1 MDGLRPNALVMC
13 GGCHAVVGGV
23 DPASVRTSRKAIA
36 SFVLGCISV
45 VGLFVTAVPA
55 LLLGAAAIRGIR
67 REPDTLKGTG
77 WAVAGMMT
85 GGMFGLACSA
95 CVLSSIL
102 AAVVGR
108 RSMVTTE
115 DPQQIA
121 EIARKVGECEIPA
134 GLQPLKAEEFG
145 IVDARCVVYGR
156 KPRSAAP
163 VIIMLQQ
170 MLGTQP
176 FQADQMLRQT
186 LNGEDGRDGPFT
198 IRSTEQVTYTVRGQ
212 AVVVSRSTGVDE
224 WSGSQYRQYTAMI
237 PDPDRITNIAVI
249 TPDEA
254 GVTIELGPQPGDASP
269 GTPRETHVTTALSE
283 DEVRRFFES
292 FQ

>member
-1 MDGLRPNALVMC
+1 MC

-36 SFVLGCISV
+36 SFVLGCASV
-45 VGLFVTAVPA
+45 VGLFVTAIPA

-77 WAVAGMMT
+77 WAVAGITT
-85 GGMFGLACSA
+85 GGLFGLACSA
-95 CVLSSIL
+95 CVVSSVL
-102 AAVVGR
+102 FAVLGR
-108 RSMVTTE
+108 RSMVDTD
-115 DPQQIA
+115 DPRQIA
-121 EIARKVGECEIPA
+121 EIARKVGTCEVPA

-145 IVDARCVVYGR
+145 LVDARCVVYGR
-156 KPRSAAP
+156 NPRSAAP
-163 VIIMLQQ
+163 IIVLLQQ
-170 MLGTQP
+170 MQGTLP

-186 LNGEDGRDGPFT
+186 LNGEDGRNGPFT
-198 IRSTEQVTYTVRGQ
+198 IVGTEQVTYTIRGQ
-212 AVVVSRSTGVDE
+212 TVVVVKLTGVDE
-224 WSGSQYRQYTAMI
+224 WSGSQYRQYTAAI
-237 PDPDRITNIAVI
+237 PDPDRITNVAVI

-254 GVTIELGPQPGDASP
+254 GVTIELGPPTGVAPP
-269 GTPRETHVTTALSE
+269 GTPREQHITTALSD